1 MRGGHLRLKLV
12 VPVGVAL
19 FLSLAGSATSAVAQS
34 TAASDVT
41 PPPPSPATTPSIPG
55 ASVQTLPGP
64 SAPGLP
70 TTGFLPPAA
79 APSEAGDCQDDW
91 PTDRERPKLVERFAK
106 RGTSGHVTRL
116 ELDIEHLPGEVV
128 FPAGLEA
135 MLLMS
140 GELTQERER
149 LTEAQFKLPN
159 AKSEIKPTLQRPAK
173 DAQGRVK
180 TLLTF
185 PLIPLPKEAGR
196 FELTLPRL
204 PISISRASGQ
214 VHTICTQPHVITV
227 EDPLASE
234 AAPDKKPNPEP
245 RSQLEIWR
253 SLRDGVLTALWV
265 IPLVLLLGWLLY
277 HYRAMFRKKVVP
289 PPPIPPW
296 ERARG
301 QLSHLESRGLLP
313 AGEFEEYLDG
323 VTDTLREY
331 LGGRYGFD
339 GLECTTRELLRQL
352 GSRASDFSEEQLVR
366 TILQHA
372 DLVKFARR
380 TPSEDECKDACVA
393 TRKIIDLTV
402 PLPSLDPRVQSTQH
416 DWSKKGSLKPD
427 VSSVKKEKS

>member
-1 MRGGHLRLKLV
+1 MNVRGFRQVRAAQGLV
-12 VPVGVAL
+12 LVLLSTGGVTGAI
-19 FLSLAGSATSAVAQS
+19 AQS
-34 TAASDVT
+34 GAAVDNPPDAIPSALVQT
-41 PPPPSPATTPSIPG
+41 PPALPSS
-55 ASVQTLPGP
+55 ASVAPDSTLQ
-64 SAPGLP
+64 A
-70 TTGFLPPAA
+70 AA
-79 APSEAGDCQDDW
+79 APAVDDGACQDDW
-91 PTDRERPKLVERFAK
+91 PADRERPKLVQRFPK
-106 RGTSGHVTRL
+106 RGISGHVARL

-135 MLLMS
+135 MQLMS
-140 GELTQERER
+140 GELTEERAR
-149 LTEAQFKLPN
+149 LTEAQFKLPS
-159 AKSEIKPTLQRPAK
+159 AKSEIKPTLERPK
-173 DAQGRVK
+173 GDAQGRVK
-180 TLLTF
+180 TLLSF
-185 PLIPLPKEAGR
+185 PLIPLPDKAGR

-204 PISISRASGQ
+204 PIAISRASGQ

-234 AAPDKKPNPEP
+234 ATPDKKPNPEP
-245 RSQLEIWR
+245 RSQLEIWT
-253 SLRDGVLTALWV
+253 SLKNFVLNALWV

-277 HYRAMFRKKVVP
+277 RYRDAFKKKVVP

-301 QLSHLESRGLLP
+301 QLLHLESQGLLQ

-352 GSRASDFSEEQLVR
+352 GSRATDFSEEQLVR

-380 TPSEDECKDACVA
+380 TPSEDECKSAFAA
-393 TRKIIDLTV
+393 TKKIIDLTV
-402 PLPSLDPRVQSTQH
+402 PTPSLDPRAAGAAI
-416 DWSKKGSLKPD
+416 DWSKQSGPKASA
-427 VSSVKKEKS
+427 SSAKKEKS